1 MRIIKQ
7 ATKQETYANAL
18 VATGDI
24 IKYQPKANPDGRGG
38 YDLPRAI
45 QMTVVKV
52 NKFTFDA
59 EDKNGTIYRLNIRE
73 DRFQVK
79 HTRL

>member
-7 ATKQETYANAL
+7 AAKQETYADVF
-18 VATGDI
+18 VAIGDI
-24 IKYQPKANPDGRGG
+24 VKYQPKANPDGRGG

-59 EDKNGTIYRLNIRE
+59 EDKNGTIYRLDIRE

-79 HTRL
+79 HTAL